1 MQRYG
6 VWYYLCLKKIVK
18 NKIAPPFRQAEFD
31 IMYNEGISTTGDV
44 LDLAVMHDIVQK
56 SGAFYKYNDETIG
69 QGREAAKKYLKDN
82 PDKLAE
88 IDGKVRQS
96 VADKE
101 NL

>member
-1 MQRYG
+1 
-6 VWYYLCLKKIVK
+6 
-18 NKIAPPFRQAEFD
+18 
-31 IMYNEGISTTGDV
+31 
-44 LDLAVMHDIVQK
+44 MHDIVQK

-69 QGREAAKKYLKDN
+69 QGREAAKKYLRDN

>member
-1 MQRYG
+1 
-6 VWYYLCLKKIVK
+6 
-18 NKIAPPFRQAEFD
+18 
-31 IMYNEGISTTGDV
+31 MYNEGISTTGDV

-69 QGREAAKKYLKDN
+69 QGREAAKKYLRDN

-101 NL
+101 SL

>member
-1 MQRYG
+1 
-6 VWYYLCLKKIVK
+6 
-18 NKIAPPFRQAEFD
+18 
-31 IMYNEGISTTGDV
+31 
-44 LDLAVMHDIVQK
+44 MHDIVQK

-82 PDKLAE
+82 LDKLAE